1 MHLRELMC
9 LKFSNMGTLKFT
21 TQLSFVF
28 YIAVNDIFNNQ
39 QILKK
44 RNHKI
49 EEIHQSQQMG

>member
-1 MHLRELMC
+1 MHVRELMC

-28 YIAVNDIFNNQ
+28 YIVVNDIFNNQ

-44 RNHKI
+44 KKP
-49 EEIHQSQQMG
+49 